1 MDSTCH
7 NNGLRQTGGVEGI
20 AKIDLG
26 LITRE
31 LMEGLPCIV
40 SATSSLTVALLRHI
54 CIHFLC
60 CYTETW
66 EFSFGSFN
74 ANPDRW
80 IYIRYW
86 FSFKATVG
94 GMALRSKPGYIRAVA
109 TIAKPSTGSM
119 INAFVCNEVFLS
131 VEMKCKICSIW
142 HLCHK
147 PKYKKQNKFIV
158 VQHGI
163 C

>member
-7 NNGLRQTGGVEGI
+7 NNDLRQTGGVEGI

-26 LITRE
+26 LITWE

-40 SATSSLTVALLRHI
+40 SATASLTVALLRHI

-60 CYTETW
+60 CYTETCV
-66 EFSFGSFN
+66 FSFGAFN
-74 ANPDRW
+74 ANPDCW

-86 FSFKATVG
+86 FSFNATVG
-94 GMALRSKPGYIRAVA
+94 GMALRSKPRDIRAVA

-119 INAFVCNEVFLS
+119 INAFVCNEVVLLLK
-131 VEMKCKICSIW
+131 MCKICSIW
-142 HLCHK
+142 HLWHK
-147 PKYKKQNKFIV
+147 PK
-158 VQHGI
+158 
-163 C
+163 